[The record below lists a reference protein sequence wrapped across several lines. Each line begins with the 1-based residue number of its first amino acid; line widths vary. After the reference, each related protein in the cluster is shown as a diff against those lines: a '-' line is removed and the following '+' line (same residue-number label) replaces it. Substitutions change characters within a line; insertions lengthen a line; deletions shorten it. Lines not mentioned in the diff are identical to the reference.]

1 MAWPALVSTLLTAEL
16 ALLLV
21 SSLLPSLLLVAL
33 LVPAR
38 ASLLLSIRLLA
49 LPLLAVS
56 LPLLATL
63 LLAPLALAALPGGLV
78 ATLPLLAA
86 LLLVATSLAGG
97 PALSTTVLVGGAT
110 TAGWLVL
117 STASLLSFVLFLA
130 LSVWIVTHGWI
141 VVSRIR
147 SPICGRP
154 TTRSQPSREDGRR
167 SNKPGI
173 SFSAGI
179 LRLCPLGSLWPLR
192 KAWLPGWRVATA
204 GTGRRTIDGPRQRSH
219 GTKTPMDI
227 APSRHAKYAGPTAH
241 HAVEEPSLVQ
251 FAVLPHMGPIRF
263 LRFTH
268 GYRRRSSLRPA
279 SVVRPSPNGHQLYI
293 TYYGIMYHGE
303 ARNRD
308 SRDEVMD
315 VCTTI
320 PLTGTT
326 SRIAPMETP
335 TVWGSNTGPGSQ
347 APPS

>member
-33 LVPAR
+33 LMSACALP
-38 ASLLLSIRLLA
+38 LLLSIPLLV

-97 PALSTTVLVGGAT
+97 PAPSTTVLVGGAT

-147 SPICGRP
+147 SPIRGRP

-179 LRLCPLGSLWPLR
+179 LRLCPLGSL
-192 KAWLPGWRVATA
+192 
-204 GTGRRTIDGPRQRSH
+204 
-219 GTKTPMDI
+219 
-227 APSRHAKYAGPTAH
+227 
-241 HAVEEPSLVQ
+241 
-251 FAVLPHMGPIRF
+251 
-263 LRFTH
+263 
-268 GYRRRSSLRPA
+268 
-279 SVVRPSPNGHQLYI
+279 
-293 TYYGIMYHGE
+293 
-303 ARNRD
+303 
-308 SRDEVMD
+308 
-315 VCTTI
+315 
-320 PLTGTT
+320 
-326 SRIAPMETP
+326 
-335 TVWGSNTGPGSQ
+335 
-347 APPS
+347 